1 MAPKK
6 IKKRI
11 AIACQGG
18 GSHTAFTAGA
28 LKEILSQRDKTFDIV
43 ALSGTSGG
51 AICAALTW
59 YGLLTGSENK
69 AIDLLNAFWRDNA
82 ADTFWDIWL
91 NDTMVLSEKVR
102 DFVSL
107 PQVNPYS
114 FSTYGQDHLKGLL
127 NKHINFEKTKTL
139 GKTSDRMLL
148 VAAVDVLSG
157 QFNVFKNDEVSAE
170 SLLASAAIPTL
181 FRAVKIGGKV
191 YWDGLFSQNPPVRE
205 LTETSPD
212 EIWVIQINPPRRK
225 KEPTSIEEIQDRRN
239 ELAGNLSLEQ
249 EIYFIRKINE
259 FVNNKSFSNDKYKHI
274 EVRRIPM
281 LRDLNYSTKLERR
294 LEFIRDLIA
303 YGEHQAEDFLKG
315 LGL

>member
-1 MAPKK
+1 
-6 IKKRI
+6 
-11 AIACQGG
+11 
-18 GSHTAFTAGA
+18 
-28 LKEILSQRDKTFDIV
+28 
-43 ALSGTSGG
+43 LSGTSGG

-170 SLLASAAIPTL
+170 ALLASAAIPTL

>member
-1 MAPKK
+1 
-6 IKKRI
+6 
-11 AIACQGG
+11 
-18 GSHTAFTAGA
+18 
-28 LKEILSQRDKTFDIV
+28 
-43 ALSGTSGG
+43 LSGTSGG

-274 EVRRIPM
+274 EVRRIQM

>member
-1 MAPKK
+1 
-6 IKKRI
+6 
-11 AIACQGG
+11 
-18 GSHTAFTAGA
+18 
-28 LKEILSQRDKTFDIV
+28 
-43 ALSGTSGG
+43 
-51 AICAALTW
+51 
-59 YGLLTGSENK
+59 
-69 AIDLLNAFWRDNA
+69 
-82 ADTFWDIWL
+82 
-91 NDTMVLSEKVR
+91 MVLSEKVR

-114 FSTYGQDHLKGLL
+114 FSTYGQDQLKSLL
-127 NKHINFEKTKTL
+127 NKHINFEKAKTL
-139 GKTSDRMLL
+139 RKTSDRMLL
-148 VAAVDVLSG
+148 VGAVDVLSG

-170 SLLASAAIPTL
+170 ALLASAAIPTL
-181 FRAVKIGGKV
+181 FRAVKIDDKM

-212 EIWVIQINPPRRK
+212 EIWVIQINPPHRK

-259 FVNNKSFSNDKYKHI
+259 FINNKSFSNDKYKHI
-274 EVRRIPM
+274 EVRRIQM

-303 YGEHQAEDFLKG
+303 YGEHQAEEFLEG
-315 LGL
+315 LKACK